1 MLGFAQQMDLPVS
14 FDVAGVDYGVI
25 GFEGAE
31 ASTIE
36 ADPTDATNTVVKV
49 IKSATAQPWAG
60 TTVTNADGDGLA
72 TPIPFTAS
80 SAKMSLRVWSPDAG
94 IPVRLKVEVHGVPSQ
109 SVETD
114 AFTTVA
120 GQWETLVFNFEN
132 EGSGTAALNLAYTY
146 DKASVFFNYG
156 TNGATAGEKTYY
168 FDDLELAILPPAI
181 YNVTF
186 QVDMQNVTGFTTP
199 EVNGT
204 FNSWCGNCNSMT
216 DANSDGIWEVTLP
229 LEEGNYEY
237 KFSYDAWAG
246 QEALTVG
253 SSCTITSFG
262 NTNRTLALNADVVL
276 PVVCWNSCVGCNVI
290 VLDQM
295 DLPVTFEDSTVEY
308 GVIGFEGADASTIE
322 EDPTDASNTVVKV
335 IKSATAQ
342 PWAGT
347 TVTNADGDGL
357 ASAIPF
363 TSTEKQMSV
372 RVWSPDAGIP
382 VRLKVEDHL
391 DPTRSVETD
400 AITTSAG
407 AWETLIFNFANQA
420 AGTAA
425 YNAAYTYDKASVFF
439 NYGTNGATAG
449 EKTYYFDDLEFYTG
463 VVVPDTFDV
472 TFQIDM
478 QNVTGFTTP
487 EVNGTFN
494 SWCGNCNSMTDTNSD
509 GIWEVTLA
517 LPAGNYEYKYSYD
530 AWAGQEALTE
540 GSSCTITSFGNTNRT
555 LTLNADVVLPAVCW
569 GSCVGCNVIVLNQM
583 DLPVTFE
590 DANVEYGVIG
600 FEGAEASSIEVDPT
614 DATNTVVK
622 VIKSAT
628 AQPWAGTT
636 VTNAAEEGLA
646 SAIPFTSTETQMTV
660 RVWSPDAGIPVRL
673 KVEDHSD
680 PTVSVETEATT
691 TTAGAWETLTF
702 DFANEATGTA
712 TLNLANTYDKA
723 SVFFNYGTNG
733 ATAGEKTYY
742 FDDLAFGSGSVQTD
756 FNVTFQVDMQN
767 VTGFTTPEVNGIFN
781 NWCGGCAPMS
791 DANSDGIWEL
801 TIPLAAGTYEFKY
814 AYDNWAGQETLA
826 PGGSCV
832 LTTGAFTNRI
842 ITVSADITLPVVCWN
857 SCSACDNP
865 TGPFN
870 VTFQVDMRDVATF
883 TTPEVNGTFNNWCG
897 GCAPMTDANSDGI
910 WEIIIPLP
918 ADTFEYKFANDN
930 WAGQES
936 LTSGSSCTITT
947 DGFTNRQIIV
957 TENIVLPAVCW
968 GSCDPCLVGFE
979 MLNTN
984 SLDIYPNPAQGQLNI
999 ALNQQVSDKLNLRV
1013 MDASG
1018 RVVFSSIN
1026 NPAQKLSVDTKNLAN
1041 GVYFL
1046 QVSSNEIQVSK
1057 SFIVQN

>member
-1 MLGFAQQMDLPVS
+1 
-14 FDVAGVDYGVI
+14 
-25 GFEGAE
+25 
-31 ASTIE
+31 
-36 ADPTDATNTVVKV
+36 
-49 IKSATAQPWAG
+49 
-60 TTVTNADGDGLA
+60 
-72 TPIPFTAS
+72 
-80 SAKMSLRVWSPDAG
+80 
-94 IPVRLKVEVHGVPSQ
+94 
-109 SVETD
+109 
-114 AFTTVA
+114 
-120 GQWETLVFNFEN
+120 
-132 EGSGTAALNLAYTY
+132 
-146 DKASVFFNYG
+146 
-156 TNGATAGEKTYY
+156 
-168 FDDLELAILPPAI
+168 
-181 YNVTF
+181 
-186 QVDMQNVTGFTTP
+186 
-199 EVNGT
+199 
-204 FNSWCGNCNSMT
+204 
-216 DANSDGIWEVTLP
+216 
-229 LEEGNYEY
+229 
-237 KFSYDAWAG
+237 
-246 QEALTVG
+246 
-253 SSCTITSFG
+253 
-262 NTNRTLALNADVVL
+262 
-276 PVVCWNSCVGCNVI
+276 
-290 VLDQM
+290 M

-322 EDPTDASNTVVKV
+322 ADPTDASNTVVKV

-363 TSTEKQMSV
+363 TATEKQMSV

-494 SWCGNCNSMTDTNSD
+494 SWCGNCNAMTDANSD

-814 AYDNWAGQETLA
+814 AYDNWAGQESLA

-842 ITVSADITLPVVCWN
+842 ITVDADITLPVVCWN

-897 GCAPMTDANSDGI
+897 GCAPMTDANSDNI

-968 GSCDPCLVGFE
+968 GSCDPCINGFE
-979 MLNTN
+979 MLNAN
-984 SLDIYPNPAQGQLNI
+984 NIDIYPNPAQGQLNI
-999 ALNQQVSDKLNLRV
+999 ALNQQVSEKLNLRV

-1026 NPAQKLSVDTKNLAN
+1026 TPAQKLSVDTKNLAN

>member
-1 MLGFAQQMDLPVS
+1 
-14 FDVAGVDYGVI
+14 
-25 GFEGAE
+25 
-31 ASTIE
+31 
-36 ADPTDATNTVVKV
+36 
-49 IKSATAQPWAG
+49 
-60 TTVTNADGDGLA
+60 
-72 TPIPFTAS
+72 
-80 SAKMSLRVWSPDAG
+80 
-94 IPVRLKVEVHGVPSQ
+94 
-109 SVETD
+109 
-114 AFTTVA
+114 
-120 GQWETLVFNFEN
+120 
-132 EGSGTAALNLAYTY
+132 
-146 DKASVFFNYG
+146 
-156 TNGATAGEKTYY
+156 
-168 FDDLELAILPPAI
+168 
-181 YNVTF
+181 
-186 QVDMQNVTGFTTP
+186 
-199 EVNGT
+199 
-204 FNSWCGNCNSMT
+204 MT

-229 LEEGNYEY
+229 FEEGNYEY
-237 KFSYDAWAG
+237 KYSYDAWAG

-322 EDPTDASNTVVKV
+322 ADPTDASNTVVKV

-363 TSTEKQMSV
+363 TATEKQMSV

-494 SWCGNCNSMTDTNSD
+494 SWCGNCNAMTDANSD

-791 DANSDGIWEL
+791 DA
-801 TIPLAAGTYEFKY
+801 
-814 AYDNWAGQETLA
+814 
-826 PGGSCV
+826 
-832 LTTGAFTNRI
+832 
-842 ITVSADITLPVVCWN
+842 
-857 SCSACDNP
+857 
-865 TGPFN
+865 
-870 VTFQVDMRDVATF
+870 
-883 TTPEVNGTFNNWCG
+883 
-897 GCAPMTDANSDGI
+897 
-910 WEIIIPLP
+910 
-918 ADTFEYKFANDN
+918 
-930 WAGQES
+930 
-936 LTSGSSCTITT
+936 
-947 DGFTNRQIIV
+947 
-957 TENIVLPAVCW
+957 
-968 GSCDPCLVGFE
+968 
-979 MLNTN
+979 
-984 SLDIYPNPAQGQLNI
+984 
-999 ALNQQVSDKLNLRV
+999 
-1013 MDASG
+1013 
-1018 RVVFSSIN
+1018 
-1026 NPAQKLSVDTKNLAN
+1026 
-1041 GVYFL
+1041 
-1046 QVSSNEIQVSK
+1046 
-1057 SFIVQN
+1057 